1 MSVSTC
7 WKASCVPFVRSDPE
21 LVRKGFKVA
30 NLKPGELVVEL
41 GCGDAQNLI
50 IAAKE
55 FGARGIGIEINP
67 QRVAEA
73 LSNIHEAG
81 VEDKVEIIHG
91 NFMDAE
97 DLIAKADLVY
107 CYLTPQVNELVK
119 PMLEK
124 YPLRVLSLTFSFS
137 GWKPTAIID
146 GKMYYYD
153 RRGEEAETKTEII
166 REKNLIEKILESL

>member
-1 MSVSTC
+1 
-7 WKASCVPFVRSDPE
+7 
-21 LVRKGFKVA
+21 VRKGFKVA

-107 CYLTPQVNELVK
+107 CYLTSSVNEMVK
-119 PMLEK
+119 PMLSK
-124 YPLRVLSLTFSFS
+124 YRTRILSLTFPFG
-137 GWKPTAIID
+137 GWTPTAVIA
-146 GKMYYYD
+146 GRGSKMYYYD
-153 RRGEEAETKTEII
+153 RRSENVAGQTIK
-166 REKNLIEKILESL
+166 EKNLIERIIDGLR